1 MKKLEKVALFDEY
14 FVNRKL
20 YPNVDFYSGSDIE
33 QSDFQL
39 SSSQFCLQSLE
50 WLVTW
55 HTGESLGD
63 SNTKIMRSAQ
73 LFPSSVIQ
81 VYIGEWLRHYMPLKE
96 RTLSKDADKL
106 SQVSVSNS
114 SKRHLSESGTRSVMW
129 LSEIL
134 LNCNF

>member
-1 MKKLEKVALFDEY
+1 MSILLTESC
-14 FVNRKL
+14 
-20 YPNVDFYSGSDIE
+20 PNVDFYSSSDIE
-33 QSDFQL
+33 QSDFQR

-63 SNTKIMRSAQ
+63 SDTKIMRSA
-73 LFPSSVIQ
+73 Q

-106 SQVSVSNS
+106 SQVSVSNT

>member
-1 MKKLEKVALFDEY
+1 MLEKVALFDEY

-73 LFPSSVIQ
+73 VSSIMCSGILNIVFFFFLFSRVI
-81 VYIGEWLRHYMPLKE
+81 VNELICPNH
-96 RTLSKDADKL
+96 
-106 SQVSVSNS
+106 
-114 SKRHLSESGTRSVMW
+114 
-129 LSEIL
+129 
-134 LNCNF
+134 